1 MSEIEREPDD
11 LGVKH
16 EILRDVNTRKRVANY
31 AHKLSYALC
40 ALNAAHDI
48 AEALEPQVEYNYWEI
63 SESALHVGVA
73 LSEVAEDLAAAVLEF
88 GGDK

>member
-1 MSEIEREPDD
+1 MDEIENKPDD

-16 EILRDVNTRKRVANY
+16 ALLRDATTRKRMANY
-31 AHKLSYALC
+31 AHKLSDAMC
-40 ALNAAHDI
+40 ALEMARNI